1 MKKRKKITQKIYN
14 DFMKF
19 KFDGKNPFN
28 KKSLEVAK
36 LNYWKIVKPE
46 FPYDRVLKTHFILV
60 PLEEKKYFCDLSIEA
75 QNEFFCF
82 RYKPEVLKKYVGD
95 IDYFLVNNEKNMTV
109 KCIFHAHIGNR
120 KWWYHYPITLLFE

>member
-1 MKKRKKITQKIYN
+1 MKKRTKKLQKIYN

-28 KKSLEVAK
+28 KKSLEVARFD
-36 LNYWKIVKPE
+36 YWKIVKPE
-46 FPYDRVLKTHFILV
+46 FPYNRVLNTHYILV
-60 PLEEKKYFCDLSIEA
+60 PFEEKQYFFNLSDEA
-75 QNEFFCF
+75 KKEFL
-82 RYKPEVLKKYVGD
+82 KINNKDVLRQYVGD

-109 KCIFHAHIGNR
+109 KCIFHAHIGKR